1 MNNKQQEP
9 TLPENNTFTPD
20 TGDPPLKFSTKAKL
34 KIILFS
40 LFGFFTYFVSFKL
53 TETGSPTI
61 LVDHIAN
68 IIKGFLGTTL
78 VAWICVI
85 AMIAGAIQ
93 PFYNKTWNRSLTDSA
108 FTFFKIIGIPVGLM
122 SVLHKYHA
130 LQIGPDDLYT
140 PGMIPFLF
148 EKLAMSLT
156 FVIPIG
162 SALIIF
168 LTDYGLM
175 EFTGVFARPFM
186 RPVYKTPGRSAIDA
200 VASFV
205 GSYSIALLI
214 TGKQYRTGFYSKKE
228 AAIIATGFS
237 TVSATFCVIVAK
249 TLGLMEHW
257 NLFFWSALAV
267 TFTVTAI
274 TVRIYP
280 LRKMPDDYFNNDEKM
295 PDEPVLKSGVTK
307 RAIAEGL
314 AAAELSPPIFKNMFK
329 NLMVGI
335 SVTVGLIPSIMS
347 IGLLGLVLAH
357 YTPVFDILGY
367 LFYPVTALLQ
377 FAEAGVVAKA
387 VSMGIAEMF
396 LPAALAKDLDLVSRF
411 VVGITC
417 ISEILF
423 FSASIPC
430 MVAMGIPISIK
441 DMIIVWYERVVLT
454 LLIAT
459 PLAWL
464 LFNVMA
470 LGS

>member
-1 MNNKQQEP
+1 MSNGERKEILQENFD
-9 TLPENNTFTPD
+9 L
-20 TGDPPLKFSTKAKL
+20 PLKFSAKAKA
-34 KIILFS
+34 KIIFFS
-40 LFGFFTYFVSFKL
+40 LFGFFTYFVSFKIS
-53 TETGSPTI
+53 ETGSPTI

-68 IIKGFLGTTL
+68 IVKDILGSTL
-78 VAWICVI
+78 VAWVCVA

-93 PFYNKTWNRSLTDSA
+93 PFTNKTWNRSLTDSA
-108 FTFFKIIGIPVGLM
+108 FTFFKIAGIPIGIM
-122 SVLHKYHA
+122 YVLNQYYSIQ
-130 LQIGPDDLYT
+130 LGPDALYT

-214 TGKQYRTGFYSKKE
+214 TGKQYQTGFYSKKE

-249 TLGLMEHW
+249 TLGLMEYW
-257 NLFFWSALAV
+257 NLFFWSALLV
-267 TFTVTAI
+267 TFIVTAI
-274 TVRIYP
+274 TVRIWP
-280 LRKMPDDYFNNDEKM
+280 LRSFSEEYNVQRMPE
-295 PDEPVLKSGVTK
+295 EPILKTGVTK

-314 AAAELSPPIFKNMFK
+314 AAAEKSPPIIPNMLK
-329 NLMVGI
+329 NLLVGI

-347 IGLLGLVLAH
+347 IGLLGLVLAQ
-357 YTPVFDILGY
+357 YTPVFDLLSY
-367 LFYPVTALLQ
+367 LFYPITWLLQ
-377 FAEAGVVAKA
+377 FAEAQIVAKA

-396 LPAALAKDLDLVSRF
+396 LPAALAKDLDLISKF

-430 MVAMGIPISIK
+430 MVAMRIPISVK
-441 DMIIVWYERVVLT
+441 DMVIIWYERVVLT
-454 LLIAT
+454 LLVAT
-459 PLAWL
+459 PFAWIM
-464 LFNVMA
+464 FKIFSINA
-470 LGS
+470 

>member
-1 MNNKQQEP
+1 MS
-9 TLPENNTFTPD
+9 TIENT
-20 TGDPPLKFSTKAKL
+20 PPLRQFSAKAKM
-34 KIILFS
+34 KIVLAS
-40 LFGFFTYFVSFKL
+40 LFGLFTFFISFKISA
-53 TETGSPTI
+53 TGPTTI

-68 IIKGFLGTTL
+68 FVKGILGERVVPWVC
-78 VAWICVI
+78 VA
-85 AMIAGAIQ
+85 AMVAGAIQ
-93 PFYNKTWNRSLTDSA
+93 PFMGKMWRRSTTDTV
-108 FTFFKIIGIPVGLM
+108 FTFFKIIGVPVGLM
-122 SVLHKYHA
+122 YVLNKYHSI
-130 LQIGPDDLYT
+130 QIGPESLYT

-162 SALIIF
+162 SAMIIF

-214 TGKQYRTGFYSKKE
+214 TGKQYRTGYYSRKE

-249 TLGLMEHW
+249 TLGLMGHW
-257 NLFFWSALAV
+257 DLFFWGALAV
-267 TFTVTAI
+267 TFAVTAV
-274 TVRIYP
+274 TVRLWP
-280 LRKMPDDYFNNDEKM
+280 LSRIPDDYCCEKM
-295 PDEPVLKSGVTK
+295 PDEPILKSGLFQKAVE
-307 RAIAEGL
+307 EGL
-314 AAAELSPPIFKNMFK
+314 TAAETSVPIFRNMYK
-329 NLMVGI
+329 NLMIGI
-335 SVTVGLIPSIMS
+335 SVTVGLVPSIMS
-347 IGLLGLVLAH
+347 VGLLGLILAH
-357 YTPVFDILGY
+357 YTPVFDIFGY
-367 LFYPVTALLQ
+367 PFYPVTALLQ
-377 FAEAGVVAKA
+377 FPEAKLVAKA

-396 LPAALAKDLDLVSRF
+396 LPAALAKDMDIISRF
-411 VVGITC
+411 VIGITC

-441 DMIIVWYERVVLT
+441 DMVIIWYERVVLT

-464 LFNVMA
+464 LFNVLS
-470 LGS
+470 LG